1 MEIISLPW
9 ALVPCDPHYLSFHM
23 PGDGFSVLLN
33 VFLTCHIWDQGWSTL
48 RTTVR
53 NNCLRPAFPCL
64 FTTASVLSFKDYVY
78 LNNRQINP
86 SIHWK
91 EMRSKGKVRF
101 NLLLSF
107 IPQWL
112 CQKDNLKITNPT
124 TDAGGSQ
131 IASHPSTD
139 VSVLSCLPRPL

>member
-112 CQKDNLKITNPT
+112 C
-124 TDAGGSQ
+124 
-131 IASHPSTD
+131 
-139 VSVLSCLPRPL
+139 